1 MNGPGALAN
10 GPGAGREAA
19 PPRGADTGRKAA
31 PARPATHEE
40 IARYAYRLFEERG
53 RVHGH
58 ALDDWLAAER
68 VMTREANDEDG

>member
-1 MNGPGALAN
+1 VSAAGCGAKAGPAV
-10 GPGAGREAA
+10 
-19 PPRGADTGRKAA
+19 
-31 PARPATHEE
+31 THEE

-68 VMTREANDEDG
+68 ALSAELDQEEPAPDPPARRPIRTGRRA